1 MVSGSRSQLVEVFFV
16 KLRFNLRSEV
26 SRTYL
31 GYAWW
36 VLEPA
41 LLVAALYL
49 VFGVFFSRSTE
60 NFVAFLVLGKVPFL
74 WFSKSVMNSTNSL
87 RSGRGMMMQVPI
99 TKVFFPLLVIFQDLV
114 KQAFV
119 FLLMV
124 VFLVLYGIE
133 PGLQWLYIIFLMS
146 VELLL
151 IIACGLIVAAVTTFV
166 PDFRYLVAT
175 GMMMLMFGSGIFYDY
190 EAVILPQHQD
200 LFLLNPMALLLKNYR
215 QVIMDLQAP
224 DWLPLLAMA
233 LVSAVIILVMH
244 RVYRMADNAFARM
257 AAQ

>member
-1 MVSGSRSQLVEVFFV
+1 MVSGSWTHLVEVFLV

-60 NFVAFLVLGKVPFL
+60 NFVAFLLLGKVPFL
-74 WFSKSVMNSTNSL
+74 WFSKSVMNSANSL
-87 RSGRGMMMQVPI
+87 RSGRGMMAQVSI

-114 KQAFV
+114 KQGFV
-119 FLLMV
+119 FMLML

-133 PGLQWLYIIFLMS
+133 PGLQWLYIFFLMI

-151 IIACGLIVAAVTTFV
+151 IIACGLVVAAVTTFV

-175 GMMMLMFGSGIFYDY
+175 GMMILMFGSGIFYDY
-190 EAVILPQHQD
+190 EAVILPQHREM
-200 LFLLNPMALLLKNYR
+200 FLMNPMALLLKNYR
-215 QVIMDLQAP
+215 QVMMDLQAP
-224 DWLPLLAMA
+224 DWLPLLAIA
-233 LVSAVIILVMH
+233 LVSVVVILIM
-244 RVYRMADNAFARM
+244 YRIFQMADNAFARL

>member
-1 MVSGSRSQLVEVFFV
+1 MVRGSWSHLVEVFLV

-60 NFVAFLVLGKVPFL
+60 NFVAFLLLGKVPFL
-74 WFSKSVMNSTNSL
+74 WFSKSVMNSGNSL
-87 RSGRGMMMQVPI
+87 RSGRGLMSQVSI

-114 KQAFV
+114 KQGFV
-119 FLLMV
+119 FILML

-133 PGLQWLYIIFLMS
+133 PGFQWLYILFLMV

-151 IIACGLIVAAVTTFV
+151 IIACGLVVAAVTTFV

-190 EAVILPQHQD
+190 EAVILPQHREM
-200 LFLLNPMALLLKNYR
+200 FLMNPMALLLKNYR
-215 QVIMDLQAP
+215 QVMMDLQPP
-224 DWLPLLAMA
+224 DWLPLLGIA
-233 LVSAVIILVMH
+233 LASVVVILIMY
-244 RVYRMADNAFARM
+244 RVFQMADNAFARL